1 MMSIFAMSI
10 VTARRSS
17 IMASRVL
24 RLFFFCRPTIEVAG
38 RTFSIGST
46 SIVRSPVTRSP
57 MLVIFA
63 FVSGVAL
70 ARRRLAHPG
79 RQHFKID

>member
-24 RLFFFCRPTIEVAG
+24 RLFFFCRPTIEVAA

-46 SIVRSPVTRSP
+46 SIVRSP

-70 ARRRLAHPG
+70 ARRRLAHPR